1 MRRFAPTVILP
12 TLAFVASC
20 AMLQKTQPVA
30 EARVANASGAPLG
43 VLQFIPTS
51 AGVRIT
57 GELKSLPAGT
67 HGIHIHAVGKC
78 DAPAFTT
85 AGAHFNPAN
94 TKHGLKNAAGP
105 HAGDMEN
112 ITAASD
118 GEADVDLTTTRITL
132 DAATG
137 TGIFDA
143 DGGAIVV
150 HATTDDQTTDPS
162 GNSGARI
169 ACGVIGRAKS
179 Q

>member
-1 MRRFAPTVILP
+1 MRRFDSTVILP
-12 TLAFVASC
+12 ALAFVASC
-20 AMLQKTQPVA
+20 SMLHKTKPVA
-30 EARVANASGAPLG
+30 EARVANASGASLG

-51 AGVRIT
+51 AGVRIK

-67 HGIHIHAVGKC
+67 HGIHIHTVGKC

-85 AGAHFNPAN
+85 AGGHFNPAS
-94 TKHGLKNAAGP
+94 TKHGLKNPAGP

-112 ITAASD
+112 ITAESD

-132 DAATG
+132 DAAAG
-137 TGIFDA
+137 TGIFDT
-143 DGGAIVV
+143 DGAAIVV

-169 ACGVIGRAKS
+169 ACGVI
-179 Q
+179 QHL